1 MQATLLVIAG
11 PTAVGKTLLS
21 IQLAQ
26 HFNTEIISADSR
38 QFYKELSIG
47 TTKPSIEEMQG
58 VKHHFVDSH
67 SIHQDFNVNEYEQ
80 EVIPLLNELFQTH
93 PIVILTGGSGLYL
106 DAICNGFDADLPEG
120 NPEIREEL
128 NQIYQKYG
136 IGLLQEKLKQLDLDF
151 YNEIDLHNT
160 KRVIRAIE
168 VCILAKQPYSKLRK
182 GKQQLRNFNVIKIA
196 LNRPKEALNKRIN
209 QRVDEMMEMGLLAEV
224 ESVLPFK
231 NKNALNTVGYKE
243 LFDYL
248 EKQTTLEQAIE
259 KIKVNSRR
267 YAKRQ
272 IAWFKRS
279 ADYKWFHPNQQT
291 EIIEFIEKK
300 LITK

>member
-1 MQATLLVIAG
+1 
-11 PTAVGKTLLS
+11 
-21 IQLAQ
+21 
-26 HFNTEIISADSR
+26 
-38 QFYKELSIG
+38 
-47 TTKPSIEEMQG
+47 MQG

-67 SIHQDFNVNEYEQ
+67 SIHQDFNVNDYEQ
-80 EVIPLLNELFQTH
+80 EVIPLLNNLFQTH
-93 PIVILTGGSGLYL
+93 SIVILTGGSGLYL
-106 DAICNGFDADLPEG
+106 DAVCNGFDADLPEG

-128 NQIYQKYG
+128 NQIHQKYG
-136 IGLLQEKLKQLDLDF
+136 IGLLQEKLKQLDPDF
-151 YNEIDLHNT
+151 YNEIDLYNV
-160 KRVIRAIE
+160 KRLFRAIE
-168 VCILAKQPYSKLRK
+168 VCMLAKQPYSVLRK
-182 GKQQLRNFNVIKIA
+182 GKKQIRKFRIIKIA
-196 LNRPKEALNKRIN
+196 LNRPKEVLNKRIN
-209 QRVDEMMEMGLLAEV
+209 QRVDEMMEMGLLTEV

-231 NKNALNTVGYKE
+231 KKNALNTVGYKE
-243 LFDYL
+243 LFDYW

-259 KIKVNSRR
+259 KIKVNTRR

>member
-11 PTAVGKTLLS
+11 PTAVGKTSLS

-47 TTKPSIEEMQG
+47 TAKPSVEEMQE

-67 SIHQDFNVNEYEQ
+67 SIHQDFNVNDYEH
-80 EVIPLLNELFQTH
+80 EVIPLLDNLFQTH

-120 NPEIREEL
+120 NVEIRAEL

-136 IGLLQEKLKQLDLDF
+136 IGLLQEKLKQLDPDF
-151 YNEIDLHNT
+151 YHEIDLHNV

-168 VCILAKQPYSKLRK
+168 VCVLAKQPYSILRK
-182 GKQQLRNFNVIKIA
+182 GKKQTRNFRIIKIA
-196 LNRPKEALNKRIN
+196 LNRPKVELNERINKRVEI
-209 QRVDEMMEMGLLAEV
+209 MMEQGLLQEA
-224 ESVLPFK
+224 ESVYSFK
-231 NKNALNTVGYKE
+231 EKNALNTVGYKE
-243 LFDYL
+243 LFDYI
-248 EKQTTLEQAIE
+248 EHKTTLEIAVE
-259 KIKVNSRR
+259 KIKVNTRR

-272 IAWFKRS
+272 IAWFERS
-279 ADYKWFHPNQQT
+279 EDYKWFHPNQYT
-291 EIIEFIEKK
+291 DMIDYIETN
-300 LITK
+300 LTTK